1 MQCSRCSRDAI
12 VFQPY
17 SGLHLCNQ
25 HLIADVEAKAKKMI
39 RAQGWLRPGDHI
51 AVILQGDQS
60 SSALLFFLK
69 HLTAQRHDIQ
79 ITAITIADG
88 TGGRSNSSRAKR
100 VAEECQDTEFIEMSW
115 PEESD
120 CCAEISTGISRV
132 PSSLPVSHLS
142 HSIWLDMIAR
152 KHGITKIAWGLCLD
166 DAAAVVLG
174 NIIRGNGEN
183 LVGGTPNLDALPRI
197 CPFISVTAAEV
208 SLYATHCGLGEGL
221 EPGPAHS
228 VCMYKDTVAILDA
241 YTNNHPATKYALLN
255 LGENLAG
262 PHKGITGLINTWEG
276 YWECQR
282 GCCNDSL
289 RQNEVTNGTR

>member
-17 SGLHLCNQ
+17 SGLHLCDQ

-39 RAQGWLRPGDHI
+39 RAQGWLTPGDHI
-51 AVILQGDQS
+51 AVLLQGDQR

-69 HLTAQRHDIQ
+69 HLTAQRRDIR
-79 ITAITIADG
+79 ITAIAIAEG
-88 TGGRSNSSRAKR
+88 TGGSRDSQAKR
-100 VAEECQDTEFIEMSW
+100 VAECLHTEFIEVAW

-120 CCAEISTGISRV
+120 CCTEISTGRTRD
-132 PSSLPVSHLS
+132 PASLPVYSVP
-142 HSIWLDMIAR
+142 HSIRLDMIAR
-152 KHGITKIAWGLCLD
+152 QHGITKIAWGLCLD

-174 NIIRGNGEN
+174 NIIRGDGEN
-183 LVGGTPNLDALPRI
+183 LVGSTLNQDSLPRI

-221 EPGPAHS
+221 EPGPDQR
-228 VCMYKDTVAILDA
+228 VCTYKDMVAILDA

-262 PHKGITGLINTWEG
+262 PHKGITGLINTCEG
-276 YWECQR
+276 NWECQR
-282 GCCNDSL
+282 GYCNESARL
-289 RQNEVTNGTR
+289 NEVTNGTR